1 MDLKRQMR
9 QTETNRWVSL
19 SRKKKTTF
27 LLPTG
32 YYGNGGYLDSQRMAS
47 LVDQHV
53 SVIST
58 VGSLRPFPSAYS
70 EVHDPL
76 NILDEP
82 GRKTT
87 FFTEAEAVAG
97 QKIKTSSIANISSFP
112 SCKVNV
118 FP

>member
-1 MDLKRQMR
+1 
-9 QTETNRWVSL
+9 
-19 SRKKKTTF
+19 
-27 LLPTG
+27 
-32 YYGNGGYLDSQRMAS
+32 MAA

-58 VGSLRPFPSAYS
+58 VGSLRTFPSAYS

-87 FFTEAEAVAG
+87 FFTEAETVAG
-97 QKIKTSSIANISSFP
+97 QEHSVLNHKRTPPPQLAMFMFSQISALLSDCRDP
-112 SCKVNV
+112 SLIRLIPRINGINSQR
-118 FP
+118 